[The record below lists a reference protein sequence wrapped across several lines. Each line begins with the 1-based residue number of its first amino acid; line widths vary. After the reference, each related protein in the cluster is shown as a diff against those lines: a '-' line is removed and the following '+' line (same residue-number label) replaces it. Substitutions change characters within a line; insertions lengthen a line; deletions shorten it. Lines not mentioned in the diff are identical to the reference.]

1 MTSVEYFANKITGL
15 SHADARRAER
25 PAIPSP
31 SDVKTIHVCAVCG
44 KAMAPLAGL
53 LIAKGYKV
61 TGSDDTFAPPM
72 SDVIRELG
80 IEERSFSADNV
91 QDADLVIV
99 GNALSP
105 DNVEATAARDLGKP
119 YISVAEALSLFVM
132 GEQERIVVAGTH
144 GKTTTT
150 GLLIK
155 LFLDA
160 GADPSFLVGGVV
172 QGENT
177 AYATVPGK
185 SFIIEGDEYD
195 TAYFDKR
202 PKFLH
207 YNAKHLIVTSLE
219 LDHTDI
225 YKDEEDYFQ
234 AFKYLVEQMP
244 GDGTVY
250 LCADNDA
257 AKLRPYCKAK
267 VVTYGFS
274 DGADLHVS
282 HQGRNGALQTLEF
295 TLFGKSLGEVE
306 TPLTGEYNCLNIA
319 CALGVSLENGLDFD
333 KLKET
338 ISHFRGMK
346 KRQELLA
353 NCARKG
359 VELIDDYAHH
369 PTAVEATL
377 AGMRKRYGND
387 EHRIIA
393 IFEPRSNSSRRKS
406 FENDYPASFR
416 DADLA
421 ILKIP
426 PFRHNDDRSNFMDSE
441 KVRDM
446 IEALGVPTQLCA
458 TNDEIL
464 TYLGQKVRDQD
475 IMITMSNG
483 HFDHIQD
490 EIIAQL
496 GLERVS

>member
-1 MTSVEYFANKITGL
+1 MTSEEYFKQKIDGL
-15 SHADARRAER
+15 AHEEARRAER
-25 PAIPSP
+25 PRIPAP
-31 SDVKTIHVCAVCG
+31 GEVKTIHVCGVCG

-53 LIAKGYKV
+53 LVAKGYEV

-72 SDVIRELG
+72 ADVIRELG
-80 IEERSFSADNV
+80 IDEKPFAAENV
-91 QDADLVIV
+91 AEADLVIV

-105 DNVEATAARDLGKP
+105 DNVEAVAARELGKP

-150 GLLIK
+150 GLLLK
-155 LFLDA
+155 LFIDA

-177 AYATVPGK
+177 AYATTGGK

-207 YNAKHLIVTSLE
+207 YDAKYLIVTSLE

-225 YKDEEDYFQ
+225 YRDEEDYFT
-234 AFKYLVEQMP
+234 AFRYLVEEMSEES
-244 GDGTVY
+244 TVF

-257 AKLRPYCKAK
+257 VKLRAHCKGK
-267 VVTYGFS
+267 VISYGFS
-274 DGADLHVS
+274 EEADLRVSYGDSDGAFQVLNVS
-282 HQGRNGALQTLEF
+282 L
-295 TLFGKSLGEVE
+295 LGEELGQVKS
-306 TPLTGEYNCLNIA
+306 PLTGEYNCLNVA
-319 CALGVSLENGLDFD
+319 CALGVSLENGLAMDS
-333 KLKET
+333 LKGT
-338 ISHFRGMK
+338 ISKFRGMK

-353 NCARKG
+353 HCSEKG
-359 VELIDDYAHH
+359 MELIDDYAHH

-377 AGMRKRYGND
+377 AGMRKRYPKGKN
-387 EHRIIA
+387 RILA

-406 FENDYPASFR
+406 FEGDYPASFKE
-416 DADLA
+416 ADLA

-426 PFRHNDDRSNFMDSE
+426 PFRHNDDPADFMDSE
-441 KVRDM
+441 KVCGM
-446 IEALGVPTQLCA
+446 IKELGVPA
-458 TNDEIL
+458 VRFETNEEILNYLKDEI
-464 TYLGQKVRDQD
+464 KDQD

-483 HFDHIQD
+483 HFDHIQE
-490 EIIAQL
+490 EIVAQI
-496 GLERVS
+496 GLESL